1 MMKLNKILLLLVF
14 LLKSCQSVDVEESKP
29 IPVALEPVEPEKTE
43 VIEAPKFLE
52 LEKGNLYLKSFLEEP
67 FKGEPLMP
75 EIESGKYD
83 GKLKSEKFNGKGIL
97 TWANNEVYKGDFKN
111 GFMEGSG
118 SFQKS
123 FSFEQ
128 DSIKRNISIE
138 GKVKANQFNGK
149 TLYLVSSNE
158 KDAPSVK
165 SNFFKFE
172 GEFKQNIPQNG
183 KITFILK
190 DNSEEIKISL
200 SKEMNKS
207 YMYKGEVEI
216 KKDKSKISYKGE
228 FNQDLIPNGKLLHTT
243 PEETYDGIFLNGI
256 RNGMGIV
263 KRIDGSFDNGTWENG
278 KFLKGKTKRQ
288 FGEGTYEGEFAG
300 EAPEGKGK
308 QSYPGGDYYEG
319 LYKVGIYEGQ
329 GKLKEENKISSGIFK
344 EGKLFKGTI
353 SEDGFIRYSVN
364 NFETEDSPQYI
375 AKVKRE
381 EAAELAREQR
391 EKAAAKARCNALI
404 NYVSS
409 RFDCGS
415 YCFQRSVYNNGLQ
428 ASLMGYCVQYYCP
441 HDIDVCSG
449 FDY

>member
-1 MMKLNKILLLLVF
+1 
-14 LLKSCQSVDVEESKP
+14 VDVEESKP
-29 IPVALEPVEPEKTE
+29 IPVALEPIEPEKTE
-43 VIEAPKFLE
+43 VIEAPKFSE

-67 FKGEPLMP
+67 FKGEPLVP

-207 YMYKGEVEI
+207 YTYKGEVEI

-288 FGEGTYEGEFAG
+288 FGEGMYEGELVDDS
-300 EAPEGKGK
+300 P
-308 QSYPGGDYYEG
+308 
-319 LYKVGIYEGQ
+319 VGQ
-329 GKLKEENKISSGIFK
+329 GKLKEDTKISTGIFK

-404 NYVSS
+404 NYVRP